1 MGAAPLVLLVFLGLD
16 ALRYAVLGP
25 SPFERS
31 IEIDVLYIADFNRLI
46 AWAAAAILT
55 VLLSLG
61 NAHATTA
68 TKRWLWKIEVAALP
82 ILLALAHWHGGA
94 VLALLR

>member
-1 MGAAPLVLLVFLGLD
+1 MSRRLQPRAKRRATPPPEPGRATQVPFWAIQLRGAAPLVLLVFLGLD
-16 ALRYAVLGP
+16 GLRYAVLGP

-46 AWAAAAILT
+46 AGAAAAILT

-61 NAHATTA
+61 NAHATT
-68 TKRWLWKIEVAALP
+68 
-82 ILLALAHWHGGA
+82 
-94 VLALLR
+94 